1 MMDFFMVSTRVGKH
15 GVTEVYPRFIVPT
28 KRKSS
33 DLMIRGGDFYA
44 VWLEDQGL
52 WSTDEG
58 DALQAI
64 DDALDSFV
72 ENNRDKYDQVKVL
85 HMWDAQTGMIDS
97 WHKYCQKQLRDSY
110 HALDEKLIFSN
121 MPTKKE
127 DYASKRL
134 NYPLE
139 EGSYEAYDKLI
150 STLYSE
156 EERHKIEW
164 AIGAVVTGDSKEIQ
178 KFLVLHGDRGTGK
191 STILKIM
198 EKLFDGY
205 WTAFDAKSLGSANAS
220 FALEPFRANPLVGI
234 QQDGDLSRIEDNT
247 RLNSLVSHES
257 MTVNEKYT
265 KAYVNRF
272 NCFLFMG
279 TNKPVKITDAKS
291 GILRRLIDVT
301 PTGNLI
307 PLKEYRRLKKKV
319 DFELGAIAKHCM
331 DVYLEDPDRYEDYI
345 PVRMLSATNDF
356 YNFIM
361 DSYTLFK
368 KEGGV
373 SLKVAWERYKN
384 YCEEARVPYPYTK
397 MRFQEELRNYF
408 DEVLT
413 RPLLEDGTRPSTYYK
428 GFKEDK
434 FETKKKEE
442 PEESAVENWLRFEDH
457 HGEDNVINVLFADCP
472 AQYTNDDGVPKSAW
486 DLVKTR
492 LKDIDTSKIHMV
504 QTQALNLA
512 YIVIDFDIPDEH
524 GNKCF
529 EKNLEAASK
538 WPKTYAE
545 LSKSGA
551 GIHLHYFYKG
561 DPTELANLYSDHVEI
576 KVFTGKSALRRLLTK
591 CNNLPIADLNPG
603 PSLPKKE
610 VKTMVSEKQIKSERS
625 LREQIERNLRKEIHP
640 STKSSIDFI
649 KKILDDAYE
658 SDLHYDLNDMRGA
671 VFAFGSGSTNNSR
684 YCQQLVQEM
693 HFASK
698 DCENNTIGDVYDS
711 DLDDYMSKPII
722 FFDWE
727 VVPNVNVLCWKYQ
740 GKKNQVYKWINPTST
755 QIEEFMNAGRHVGFN
770 CRGYDNH
777 ITWAASMGY
786 SPEALYRLNNAIIE
800 HNQGQFGEA
809 WNWSYADVYDFCAK
823 KQGLKKWEIELGI
836 HHQEFGLPWGEP
848 VPEERWEELAEYC
861 ANDVIATEAVWDAN
875 QADFK
880 VRELLAE
887 LSGLTVNHTNRQHI
901 TKILVGDEKH
911 PNHVYTDL
919 ATGKMFNSDGTECDF
934 DPGCRNDFPGYE
946 HKWVTNEKGVR
957 KLCNMY
963 RGTDVGYG
971 GYVYAE
977 EGVWYNVA
985 LLDVNSM
992 HPESTIRL
1000 HKFGENTKIYEEIRD
1015 ARIAIKEHDFE
1026 RASKMLDGKLA
1037 KYLTNEEDADN
1048 LQAALK
1054 LVLNSTYGIAAA
1066 TFENPLAD
1074 PRDKNNIIA
1083 LRGALFMRTLQD
1095 EVMDRGFKVVHIKTD
1110 SIKIPNATNE
1120 IIEFVKEFGQQY
1132 GYTFDHE
1139 ATYEKMCL
1147 VNHAV
1152 YVAKYITPE
1161 ESERRYGYVLSGIKK
1176 HFKKHPY
1183 PWTATGT
1190 QFQVPYVFK
1199 TLFSHEDIKFGDL
1212 CETKSVQKGAI
1223 YLDMNES
1230 LPDVKMAEKELAKA
1244 ATKYRKGELSD
1255 TSYDEIKARLEPQ
1268 IEEGHSYQFI
1278 GRVGLF
1284 CPIVK
1289 GHGGGEL
1296 VRMQDGKYYAVTGT
1310 KRRDGTPYRWLE
1322 TELVEKIGMQ
1332 EYIDLSYYENLVDEA
1347 KAAVAKYN
1355 HGDFDSFMSDDPL
1368 APYMNIPEDSDEE
1381 IPFTA

>member
-1 MMDFFMVSTRVGKH
+1 MMDFFMVSTRIGKR
-15 GVTEVYPRFIVPT
+15 GVTEVYPRFIIPT
-28 KRKSS
+28 TRESS

-44 VWLEDQGL
+44 VWLEDKGL
-52 WSTDEG
+52 WSTKEG
-58 DALQAI
+58 DALEAI
-64 DDALDSFV
+64 DHELDLFV
-72 ENNRDKYDQVKVL
+72 KENKEKYDQVKVL

-121 MPTKKE
+121 MPTKKD

-150 STLYSE
+150 STLYSK

-198 EKLFDGY
+198 EKLFAGY

-220 FALEPFRANPLVGI
+220 FALEPFRTNPLVGI

-301 PTGNLI
+301 PTGNLV

-331 DVYLEDPDRYEDYI
+331 DVYLEDPDYYEDYI
-345 PVRMLSATNDF
+345 PVRMLGATNEF

-361 DSYTLFK
+361 DSYSLLK
-368 KEGGV
+368 KEDGI
-373 SLKVAWERYKN
+373 SLKVAWARYKE
-384 YCEEARVPYPYTK
+384 YCEEARVPYPYNK

-408 DEVLT
+408 EEVLT
-413 RPLLEDGTRPSTYYK
+413 RPLLDDGTRPSTYYK

-434 FETKKKEE
+434 FETKKEE
-442 PEESAVENWLRFEDH
+442 PEETDLGWLNFEDH
-457 HGEDNVINVLFADCP
+457 HGEKNVFDELFANCR
-472 AQYTNDDGVPKSAW
+472 AQYTTDKGTPLIGWDSVKSK
-486 DLVKTR
+486 LC
-492 LKDIDTSKIHMV
+492 DIDPTRVHMV
-504 QTQALNLA
+504 LTQDLDVK
-512 YIVIDFDIPDEH
+512 YIVIDFDIPDSD
-524 GNKCF
+524 GKKCLA
-529 EKNLEAASK
+529 KNIEAAST
-538 WPKTYAE
+538 WPETYGE
-545 LSKSGA
+545 LSKSGE
-551 GIHLHYFYKG
+551 GIHLHYYYTG
-561 DPTELANLYSDHVEI
+561 DPTELANLYAEHVEI
-576 KVFTGKSALRRLLTK
+576 KVFTGKLPLRRKLTK
-591 CNNLPIADLNPG
+591 CNNLPIATLNPG

-610 VKTMVSEKQIKSERS
+610 VKTMVSEKQIKSEKS
-625 LREQIERNLRKEIHP
+625 LREQIARNIAKEIHP

-658 SDLHYDLNDMRGA
+658 SDLHYDVRDMRKD
-671 VFAFGSGSTNNSR
+671 VFAFASGSTNNSR

-698 DCENNTIGDVYDS
+698 DCENDTPQTYEDDEYG
-711 DLDDYMSKPII
+711 DYMKKPIV

-727 VVPNVNVLCWKYQ
+727 VLPNVNVLCWKFQ
-740 GKKNQVYKWINPTST
+740 GKDKQVYKWINPTPN
-755 QIEEFMNAGRHVGFN
+755 QIFEIMENRLVGFN
-770 CRGYDNH
+770 NRSYDNH

-786 SPEALYRLNNAIIE
+786 SAEGLYNLSQDII
-800 HNQGQFGEA
+800 NGTPLVQFGEA
-809 WNWSYADVYDFCAK
+809 WNMSYADVYDFCAK

-836 HHQEFGLPWGEP
+836 HHQEFGLPWDEP
-848 VPEERWEELAEYC
+848 VPEERWAELAEYC
-861 ANDVIATEAVWDAN
+861 ANDVIATEAVFDHN

-901 TKILVGDEKH
+901 TKILVGDDKN

-919 ATGKMFNSDGTECDF
+919 ATGKMYNSDGTESDF
-934 DPGCRNDFPGYE
+934 HSDVINEFPGYE
-946 HKWVTNEKGVR
+946 NVWGEDKKRH
-957 KLCNMY
+957 NMY

-977 EGVWYNVA
+977 EGQWFNVA

-992 HPESTIRL
+992 HPESIIRL
-1000 HKFGENTKIYEEIRD
+1000 HKFGDNTKTYEEIRD

-1095 EVMDRGFKVVHIKTD
+1095 EVMARGFKVVHIKTD
-1110 SIKIPNATNE
+1110 SIKIPDATNE
-1120 IIEFVKEFGQQY
+1120 IIEFVKEFGQKY

-1139 ATYEKMCL
+1139 ATYERMCL

-1152 YVAKYITPE
+1152 YIAKYITPE
-1161 ESERRYGYVLSGIKK
+1161 ESMRRYGYVLSGIKK
-1176 HFKKHPY
+1176 HFKKHTY

-1190 QFQVPYVFK
+1190 QFQIPYVFK
-1199 TLFSHEDIKFGDL
+1199 TLFSHEDIRFGDL
-1212 CETKSVQKGAI
+1212 CETKTVTKGAI

-1230 LPDVKMAEKELAKA
+1230 LPDVTMEEKELQNRLWNAKNREDRG
-1244 ATKYRKGELSD
+1244 KRKLNPGMSGVSNERLA
-1255 TSYDEIKARLEPQ
+1255 EI
-1268 IEEGHSYQFI
+1268 ISEGHSYQFI

-1284 CPIVK
+1284 CPILS
-1289 GHGGGEL
+1289 GHGGGLL
-1296 VRMQDGKYYAVTGT
+1296 VRKQNDKYYAVAGS

-1322 TELVEKIGMQ
+1322 TELIERCGMQ
-1332 EYIDLSYYENLVDEA
+1332 EFVDTSYYENLVDEA
-1347 KAAVAKYN
+1347 KAAISKY
-1355 HGDFDSFMSDDPL
+1355 GDFDNFVSDDPL
-1368 APYMNIPEDSDEE
+1368 SRYMNIPEDSDEE
-1381 IPFTA
+1381 VPFTA

>member
-1 MMDFFMVSTRVGKH
+1 MMDFFMVSTRVGKR

-44 VWLEDQGL
+44 VWLEDKGL

-58 DALQAI
+58 DALEAI
-64 DDALDSFV
+64 DHELDAFV
-72 ENNRDKYDQVKVL
+72 EKNRDKYDQVKVL

-110 HALDEKLIFSN
+110 HTLDEKLIFSN
-121 MPTKKE
+121 MPTKKD

-139 EGSYEAYDKLI
+139 EGNYEAYDKLI

-198 EKLFDGY
+198 EKLFEGY

-345 PVRMLSATNDF
+345 PVRMLGATNEF

-361 DSYTLFK
+361 DSYTLLK
-368 KEGGV
+368 KEDGI
-373 SLKVAWERYKN
+373 SLKVAWTKYKE
-384 YCEEARVPYPYTK
+384 YCEEARVPYPYNK
-397 MRFQEELRNYF
+397 MRFQEELKNYF
-408 DEVLT
+408 EEVLT
-413 RPLLEDGTRPSTYYK
+413 RPLLPDGTRPAVYYK
-428 GFKEDK
+428 GFKENK
-434 FETKKKEE
+434 FETKKEDADE
-442 PEESAVENWLRFEDH
+442 VVVVEHWLQFDDH
-457 HGEDNVINVLFADCP
+457 HGEPNVFDELFADCP
-472 AQYTNDDGVPKSAW
+472 AQYTTKDDIPRLGWAAINTK
-486 DLVKTR
+486 
-492 LKDIDTSKIHMV
+492 LKDLDTSRVHMV
-504 QTQALNLA
+504 QTQVLSLA

-524 GNKCF
+524 GKKCF
-529 EKNLEAASK
+529 AKNVEAANL
-538 WPKTYAE
+538 WPATYAE
-545 LSKSGA
+545 LSKSGE
-551 GIHLHYFYKG
+551 GIHLHYLYTG
-561 DPTELANLYSDHVEI
+561 DPTELDSKYADHIEI
-576 KVFTGKSALRRLLTK
+576 KVFTGGQALRRKLTK
-591 CNNLPIADLNPG
+591 CNNLPIAELNPG
-603 PSLPKKE
+603 PSLPIKE
-610 VKTMVSEKQIKSERS
+610 VKKVVSKKEIKSERS
-625 LREQIERNLRKEIHP
+625 LREQIEKILT
-640 STKSSIDFI
+640 TKKPHGHTKPCMDFI

-658 SDLHYDLNDMRGA
+658 TDLHYNLTELRPWIFT
-671 VFAFGSGSTNNSR
+671 FASSSTNQSR
-684 YCQQLVQEM
+684 YCQKLVDEL
-693 HFASK
+693 HLASR
-698 DCENNTIGDVYDS
+698 DCENDIQEQTRDEEYGE
-711 DLDDYMSKPII
+711 YMKKPII

-727 VVPNVNVLCWKYQ
+727 VTPNVNVLCWKFQ
-740 GKKNQVYKWINPTST
+740 GHSKPVYKWINPTAT
-755 QIEEFMNAGRHVGFN
+755 QIEEFMDAGRHIGFN
-770 CRGYDNH
+770 NRGYDNH

-786 SPEALYRLNNAIIE
+786 PPEALFRLNNDIIE
-800 HNQGQFGEA
+800 RNTGHFGKA
-809 WNWSYADVYDFCAK
+809 WNWAYADMYDICTK
-823 KQGLKKWEIELGI
+823 KQSLKKWEIELGK
-836 HHQEFGLPWGEP
+836 HHQEFGIPWGEP
-848 VPEERWEELAEYC
+848 VPEDMWDELAEYC
-861 ANDVIATEAVWDAN
+861 ANDVLATEAVHDAN

-880 VRELLAE
+880 VRELLSE
-887 LSGLTVNHTNRQHI
+887 LSGLEIINTNRQHI
-901 TKILVGDEKH
+901 TKILVGDDKN

-919 ATGKMFNSDGTECDF
+919 ATGKMYNSDGSLSDF
-934 DPGCRNDFPGYE
+934 DPGCINAFPGYE
-946 HKWVTNEKGVR
+946 YKWVETKPGVR
-957 KLCNMY
+957 KKCNMY
-963 RGTDVGYG
+963 RGTDVGRG
-971 GYVYAE
+971 GYVYAQ
-977 EGVWYNVA
+977 EGIWYNVA

-992 HPESTIRL
+992 HPESYIRL
-1000 HKFGENTKIYEEIRD
+1000 HKIGENTKIYEEIRD
-1015 ARIAIKEHDFE
+1015 ARIAVKEHDFE
-1026 RASKMLDGKLA
+1026 RASKMLGGKLA

-1074 PRDKNNIIA
+1074 PRDENNIIA

-1095 EVMDRGFKVVHIKTD
+1095 EVTARGFKVVHIKTD
-1110 SIKIPNATNE
+1110 SIKIPDATNE
-1120 IIEFVKEFGQQY
+1120 IIEFVKDFGQKY

-1152 YVAKYITPE
+1152 YIAKYITPE
-1161 ESERRYGYVLSGIKK
+1161 ESEKRYGYVLSGIKK
-1176 HFKKHPY
+1176 HFKKHSY

-1190 QFQVPYVFK
+1190 QFQVPYTFK
-1199 TLFSHEDIKFGDL
+1199 SLFSHEEIKFSDL
-1212 CETKSVQKGAI
+1212 CETKEVKKGAM
-1223 YLDMNES
+1223 YLDMNEK
-1230 LPDVKMAEKELAKA
+1230 LPDVTMAEKELDKA
-1244 ATKYRKGELSD
+1244 ASKYRKGEITDL
-1255 TSYDEIKARLEPQ
+1255 TYDEVKARLEPQ
-1268 IEEGHSYQFI
+1268 IKKGHSYHFI

-1284 CPIVK
+1284 CPMLD
-1289 GHGGGEL
+1289 GYGGGLL
-1296 VRMQDGKYYAVTGT
+1296 VKKLNNKFYAVQGT
-1310 KRRDGTPYRWLE
+1310 KKQDDTPYRWLE
-1322 TELVEKIGMQ
+1322 TETVEICGLR
-1332 EYIDLSYYENLVDEA
+1332 EYVDVSYYEELVEEA
-1347 KAAVAKYN
+1347 KEAISKY
-1355 HGDFDSFMSDDPL
+1355 GDFEMFISDDPL
-1368 APYMNIPEDSDEE
+1368 APYMNIPENSDEE
-1381 IPFTA
+1381 MPFSA

>member
-1 MMDFFMVSTRVGKH
+1 MMDFFMVSTRVGKR

-28 KRKSS
+28 RRKSS

-44 VWLEDQGL
+44 VWLEDKGL

-58 DALQAI
+58 EALEAI
-64 DDALDSFV
+64 DHELDSFV
-72 ENNRDKYDQVKVL
+72 EKNRDKYDQVKVL

-331 DVYLEDPDRYEDYI
+331 DVYLEDPDCYEDYI
-345 PVRMLSATNDF
+345 PVRMLGATNEF

-361 DSYTLFK
+361 DSYTLLK
-368 KEGGV
+368 KENGI
-373 SLKVAWERYKN
+373 SLKVAWTKYKE
-384 YCEEARVPYPYTK
+384 YCEEARVPYPYNK
-397 MRFQEELRNYF
+397 MRFQEELKNYF
-408 DEVLT
+408 EEVLT
-413 RPLLEDGTRPSTYYK
+413 RPLLPDGTRPAIYYK

-434 FETKKKEE
+434 FETKKEE
-442 PEESAVENWLRFEDH
+442 PESMPVESWLVFDEH
-457 HGEDNVINVLFADCP
+457 KGEKNVIDELFADCP
-472 AQYTNDDGVPKSAW
+472 AQYTGDDGVPISGWAYVKTKLK
-486 DLVKTR
+486 DLVTSR
-492 LKDIDTSKIHMV
+492 LHMV
-504 QTQALNLA
+504 QTQALDLA

-538 WPKTYAE
+538 WPRTYAE

-561 DPTELANLYSDHVEI
+561 DPTELASLYSDHVEI
-576 KVFTGKSALRRLLTK
+576 KVFNGGSALRRRLTK
-591 CNNLPIADLNPG
+591 CNNLPISELAPG

-610 VKTMVSEKQIKSERS
+610 VKKMVSKKQIKSEIS
-625 LREQIERNLRKEIHP
+625 LRSQIEDILT
-640 STKSSIDFI
+640 TKNPHGHTKPCMDFI

-658 SDLHYDLNDMRGA
+658 TDLHYNISDMRPWIFT
-671 VFAFGSGSTNNSR
+671 FASSSSNQSR
-684 YCQQLVQEM
+684 YCQQLVSELHLM
-693 HFASK
+693 SK
-698 DCENNTIGDVYDS
+698 DCENDIQTTAVDEEYEE
-711 DLDDYMSKPII
+711 YMSKPII

-727 VVPNVNVLCWKYQ
+727 VLPNVDVLCWKFLGE
-740 GKKNQVYKWINPTST
+740 GKAVYKWINPTTT
-755 QIEEFMNAGRHVGFN
+755 QIEEFMAAGRHIGFN
-770 CRGYDNH
+770 CRSYDNH

-786 SPEALYRLNNAIIE
+786 SVEALYKLNNDIIE
-800 HNQGQFGEA
+800 HNTGHFGEA
-809 WNWSYADVYDFCAK
+809 WNWSYADMYDICTK
-823 KQGLKKWEIELGI
+823 KQSLKKWEIELGI
-836 HHQEFGLPWGEP
+836 HHLEFGMPWGES
-848 VPEERWEELAEYC
+848 VPENRWNALAEYC
-861 ANDVIATEAVWDAN
+861 ANDVLATEAVYLAN

-887 LSGLTVNHTNRQHI
+887 LSGLEIINTNRQHI

-919 ATGKMFNSDGTECDF
+919 ATGKMYNSDGTESDF

-946 HKWVTNEKGVR
+946 HAWVTNEKGAR

-971 GYVYAE
+971 GYVYAK
-977 EGVWYNVA
+977 EGIWYNVA

-992 HPESTIRL
+992 HPESIIRL
-1000 HKFGENTKIYEEIRD
+1000 HKFGENTKVYEEIRD

-1026 RASKMLDGKLA
+1026 RASKMLGGKLA

-1095 EVMDRGFKVVHIKTD
+1095 EVMARGFEVVHIKTD

-1120 IIEFVKEFGQQY
+1120 IIEFVKEFGHKY

-1152 YVAKYITPE
+1152 YIAKYITPE
-1161 ESERRYGYVLSGIKK
+1161 ESEKRYGYVLSGIKK
-1176 HFKKHPY
+1176 HFKKHSY

-1199 TLFSHEDIKFGDL
+1199 TLFSHEDVQFADL
-1212 CETKSVQKGAI
+1212 CETKEVKKGAI
-1223 YLDMNES
+1223 YLDMNEK
-1230 LPDVKMAEKELAKA
+1230 LPDVTMAEKELDKA
-1244 ATKYRKGELSD
+1244 SAKYRKGDLSD
-1255 TSYDEIKARLEPQ
+1255 ISYDEIKARLEPQ

-1284 CPIVK
+1284 CPIVD
-1289 GHGGGEL
+1289 GQGGGLL
-1296 VRMQDGKYYAVTGT
+1296 VKKLNDKFYAVQGT
-1310 KRRDGTPYRWLE
+1310 KKPDGSQYRWLE
-1322 TELVEKIGMQ
+1322 TEVVEACGLQ
-1332 EYIDLSYYENLVDEA
+1332 EYIDITYYESLVSDA
-1347 KAAVAKYN
+1347 KTAIATY
-1355 HGDFDSFMSDDPL
+1355 GDFDAFISDDPL
-1368 APYMNIPEDSDEE
+1368 APYMNIPEDVDEE
-1381 IPFTA
+1381 MPFSA

>member
-1 MMDFFMVSTRVGKH
+1 MVSTRVGKR

-44 VWLEDQGL
+44 VWLEDKGL

-58 DALQAI
+58 DALEAI
-64 DDALDSFV
+64 DHELDSFV
-72 ENNRDKYDQVKVL
+72 EKNRDKYDQVKVL

-134 NYPLE
+134 KYPLE
-139 EGSYEAYDKLI
+139 EGSYEAYDRLI

-301 PTGNLI
+301 PTGNI
-307 PLKEYRRLKKKV
+307 VPLKEYRRLKKKV

-345 PVRMLSATNDF
+345 PVRMLGATNEF

-361 DSYTLFK
+361 DIYPFLK
-368 KEGGV
+368 KEDGI
-373 SLKVAWERYKN
+373 SLKVAWTKYKD
-384 YCEEARVPYPYTK
+384 YCEEARVPYPYNK

-408 DEVLT
+408 EEVLT
-413 RPLLEDGTRPSTYYK
+413 RPLLPDGTRPAVYYK
-428 GFKEDK
+428 GFKENK
-434 FETKKKEE
+434 FETKKEDE
-442 PEESAVENWLRFEDH
+442 VEVPVVENWLQFEDH
-457 HGEDNVINVLFADCP
+457 HGKNVFDELFADCP
-472 AQYTNDDGVPKSAW
+472 AQYTTSADTPRFGW
-486 DLVKTR
+486 SYVTTK
-492 LKDIDTSKIHMV
+492 LKDLNTSEVHMV
-504 QTQALNLA
+504 QTQELNLA
-512 YIVIDFDIPDEH
+512 YIVIDFDIPDDS
-524 GNKCF
+524 GKKCF
-529 EKNLEAASK
+529 AKNYDAASY
-538 WPKTYAE
+538 WPPTYAE
-545 LSKSGA
+545 LSKSGE
-551 GIHLHYFYKG
+551 GIHLHYLYTG
-561 DPTELANLYSDHVEI
+561 DPTELENKYADHIEI
-576 KVFTGKSALRRLLTK
+576 KVFTGGQSLRRKLTK
-591 CNNLPIADLNPG
+591 CNNLPIAELSPG

-610 VKTMVSEKQIKSERS
+610 VKKMVSKKQVQSEIG
-625 LREQIERNLRKEIHP
+625 LRDQIEYILE
-640 STKSSIDFI
+640 TKKPHGHTKPCMDFI

-658 SDLHYDLNDMRGA
+658 SNLSYDLSDLRGRIFT
-671 VFAFGSGSTNNSR
+671 FASSSSNQSR
-684 YCQQLVQEM
+684 YCQSLVPELHYM
-693 HFASK
+693 SK
-698 DCENNTIGDVYDS
+698 DKENEIVNNEDEEY
-711 DLDDYMSKPII
+711 LEYMEKPII

-727 VVPNVNVLCWKYQ
+727 VTPNVNVLCWKFEGE
-740 GKKNQVYKWINPTST
+740 GKPVYKWINPTST
-755 QIEEFMNAGRHVGFN
+755 QVEKFMDAGRHIGFN

-777 ITWAASMGY
+777 ITWAARMGF
-786 SPEALYRLNNAIIE
+786 SPEALYRLNVDIID
-800 HNQGQFGEA
+800 HGIGQFGEG
-809 WNWSYADVYDFCAK
+809 WNFSYADMYDICTK
-823 KQGLKKWEIELGI
+823 KQSLKKWEIELGI
-836 HHQEFGLPWGEP
+836 HHQEFGLEWGRP
-848 VPEERWEELAEYC
+848 VPEDKWDELAEYC
-861 ANDVIATEAVWDAN
+861 ANDVIATEAVYNAN

-901 TKILVGDEKH
+901 TKILVGDEKN

-919 ATGKMFNSDGTECDF
+919 ATGKMYNSDDTECDF
-934 DPGCRNDFPGYE
+934 DPGCINAFPGYE
-946 HKWVTNEKGVR
+946 HKWVEIKPGVR
-957 KLCNMY
+957 KKCNMY
-963 RGTDVGYG
+963 RGTDVGRG

-977 EGVWYNVA
+977 PGIYDDVA

-992 HPESTIRL
+992 HPESYIRL
-1000 HKFGENTKIYEEIRD
+1000 HKIGENTKIYKEIRD
-1015 ARIAIKEHDFE
+1015 ARIAVKEHDFE
-1026 RASKMLDGKLA
+1026 QASKMLGGKLA

-1054 LVLNSTYGIAAA
+1054 LVLNSTYGITTA
-1066 TFENPLAD
+1066 TFPNPLAD
-1074 PRDKNNIIA
+1074 PRDENNIIA

-1095 EVMDRGFKVVHIKTD
+1095 EVVNRGFKVVHIKTD
-1110 SIKIPNATNE
+1110 SIKIPEATPE
-1120 IIEFVKEFGQQY
+1120 IIEFVKEFGKKY

-1147 VNHAV
+1147 VNRSV
-1152 YVAKYITPE
+1152 YIAKYITPE
-1161 ESERRYGYVLSGIKK
+1161 ESVRRYGYVLSGIKK
-1176 HFKKHPY
+1176 HFKKHTY
-1183 PWTATGT
+1183 PWTPTGT
-1190 QFQVPYVFK
+1190 QFQIPYVFK
-1199 TLFSHEDIKFGDL
+1199 SLFSHEDIKFGDL
-1212 CETKSVQKGAI
+1212 CETKEVKKGAI
-1223 YLDMNES
+1223 YLDMNEK
-1230 LPDVKMAEKELAKA
+1230 LPDVTMYEKELDKA
-1244 ATKYRKGELSD
+1244 ASKYRKGEINDL
-1255 TSYDEIKARLEPQ
+1255 TYDEIKARLEP
-1268 IEEGHSYQFI
+1268 IIDDGHSYQFI

-1284 CPIVK
+1284 CPIVD

-1296 VRMQDGKYYAVTGT
+1296 VRKQNDKFYAVTGS

-1322 TELVEKIGMQ
+1322 TELVEKLGLQ
-1332 EYIDLSYYENLVDEA
+1332 EYVDISYFESLVEEA
-1347 KAAVAKYN
+1347 KEAIMTY
-1355 HGDFDSFMSDDPL
+1355 GDFDAFVSDDPL
-1368 APYMNIPEDSDEE
+1368 APYMNIPEGSEE
-1381 IPFTA
+1381 VAPFSA

>member
-1 MMDFFMVSTRVGKH
+1 MVSTRVGKR

-44 VWLEDQGL
+44 VWLEDKGL

-58 DALQAI
+58 DALEAI
-64 DDALDSFV
+64 DHELDSFV
-72 ENNRDKYDQVKVL
+72 EKNKDKYDQVKVL

-134 NYPLE
+134 KYPLE
-139 EGSYEAYDKLI
+139 EGSYEAYDRLI

-301 PTGNLI
+301 PTGNIL

-331 DVYLEDPDRYEDYI
+331 DVYLDDPDCYEDYI
-345 PVRMLSATNDF
+345 PVRMLGATNEF

-361 DSYTLFK
+361 DAYPLLK
-368 KEGGV
+368 KEDGI
-373 SLKVAWERYKN
+373 SLKVAWTKYKD
-384 YCEEARVPYPYTK
+384 YCEEARVPYPYNK

-408 DEVLT
+408 EEVLT
-413 RPLLEDGTRPSTYYK
+413 RPLLPDGTRPAVYYK
-428 GFKEDK
+428 GFKENK
-434 FETKKKEE
+434 FETKKEDVV
-442 PEESAVENWLRFEDH
+442 ESPVIDGWLHFEDS
-457 HGEDNVINVLFADCP
+457 HGINVFDDLFADCP
-472 AQYTNDDGVPKSAW
+472 AQYTTKDDIPRLGWSY
-486 DLVKTR
+486 VKTR
-492 LKDIDTSKIHMV
+492 LIDLDTSKVHMV

-512 YIVIDFDIPDEH
+512 YIVIDFDIPDDQ
-524 GNKCF
+524 GKKCF
-529 EKNLEAASK
+529 AKNYDAAVC
-538 WPKTYAE
+538 WPATYAE
-545 LSKSGA
+545 LSKSGE
-551 GIHLHYFYKG
+551 GIHLHYLYTG
-561 DPTELANLYSDHVEI
+561 DPTELESKYADHIEI
-576 KVFTGKSALRRLLTK
+576 KVFTGAQALRRKLTK
-591 CNNLPIADLNPG
+591 CNNLPIAELKPG

-610 VKTMVSEKQIKSERS
+610 VKKMVSKKQVQSEIA
-625 LREQIERNLRKEIHP
+625 LRDQIEYILD
-640 STKSSIDFI
+640 TKKPHGHTKPCMDFI
-649 KKILDDAYE
+649 KKILDDAYD
-658 SDLHYDLNDMRGA
+658 SDLSYNVADLRGRIFT
-671 VFAFGSGSTNNSR
+671 FASSSSNQSR
-684 YCQQLVQEM
+684 YCQSLVPELHYM
-693 HFASK
+693 SK
-698 DCENNTIGDVYDS
+698 DKENETVNNEDEEY
-711 DLDDYMSKPII
+711 LEYMEKPII

-727 VVPNVNVLCWKYQ
+727 VTPNVNVLCWKFE
-740 GKKNQVYKWINPTST
+740 GESKPVYKWINPTST
-755 QIEEFMNAGRHVGFN
+755 QVEEFMDAGRHIGFN
-770 CRGYDNH
+770 CRSYDNH
-777 ITWAASMGY
+777 ITWAARMGF
-786 SPEALYRLNNAIIE
+786 SPEALYRLNVDIID
-800 HNQGQFGEA
+800 HDRGQFGEA
-809 WNWSYADVYDFCAK
+809 WNFSYADMYDICTK
-823 KQGLKKWEIELGI
+823 KQSLKKWEIELGK
-836 HHQEFGLPWGEP
+836 HHQEFGLEWGQP
-848 VPEERWEELAEYC
+848 VPEDMWDELAEYC
-861 ANDVIATEAVWDAN
+861 ANDVIATEAVYNAT

-901 TKILVGDEKH
+901 TKILVGDEKN

-919 ATGKMFNSDGTECDF
+919 ATGKMYNSDGTECDF
-934 DPGCRNDFPGYE
+934 DPGCINAFPGYE
-946 HKWVTNEKGVR
+946 HKWVEIKPGVR
-957 KLCNMY
+957 KKCNMY
-963 RGTDVGYG
+963 RGTDVGRG

-977 EGVWYNVA
+977 EGIWYNVA

-992 HPESTIRL
+992 HPESYIRL
-1000 HKFGENTKIYEEIRD
+1000 HKIGENTKIYKEIRD
-1015 ARIAIKEHDFE
+1015 ARIAVKEHDFE
-1026 RASKMLDGKLA
+1026 RASKMLGGKLA
-1037 KYLTNEEDADN
+1037 KYLTTEEDADN

-1054 LVLNSTYGIAAA
+1054 LVLNSTYGITTA
-1066 TFENPLAD
+1066 TFPNPLVD
-1074 PRDKNNIIA
+1074 PRDENNIIA

-1095 EVMDRGFKVVHIKTD
+1095 EVVNRGFKVVHIKTD
-1110 SIKIPNATNE
+1110 SIKIPDATPE
-1120 IIEFVKEFGQQY
+1120 IIEFVKEFGKKY
-1132 GYTFDHE
+1132 GYTLDHE

-1147 VNHAV
+1147 VNRSV
-1152 YVAKYITPE
+1152 YIAKYISPE

-1176 HFKKHPY
+1176 HFKKHAY
-1183 PWTATGT
+1183 PWTPTGT
-1190 QFQVPYVFK
+1190 QFQIPYVFK
-1199 TLFSHEDIKFGDL
+1199 SLFSHEDIKFGDL
-1212 CETKSVQKGAI
+1212 CETKEVKKGAI
-1223 YLDMNES
+1223 YLDMNEK
-1230 LPDVKMAEKELAKA
+1230 LPDVTMYEKELDKA
-1244 ATKYRKGELSD
+1244 ASKYRKGEINDL
-1255 TSYDEIKARLEPQ
+1255 TYDEIKARLEP
-1268 IEEGHSYQFI
+1268 IIDDGHSYQFI

-1284 CPIVK
+1284 CPIVE

-1296 VRMQDGKYYAVTGT
+1296 LRKQNDKFYAVSGS
-1310 KRRDGTPYRWLE
+1310 KRHDGTPYRWLE
-1322 TELVEKIGMQ
+1322 TELVEKIGLQ
-1332 EYIDLSYYENLVDEA
+1332 EYVDITYFESLVEEA
-1347 KAAVAKYN
+1347 KEAIATY
-1355 HGDFDSFMSDDPL
+1355 GDFDAFVSDDPL
-1368 APYMNIPEDSDEE
+1368 APYMNIPEGSDEE
-1381 IPFTA
+1381 MPFSA